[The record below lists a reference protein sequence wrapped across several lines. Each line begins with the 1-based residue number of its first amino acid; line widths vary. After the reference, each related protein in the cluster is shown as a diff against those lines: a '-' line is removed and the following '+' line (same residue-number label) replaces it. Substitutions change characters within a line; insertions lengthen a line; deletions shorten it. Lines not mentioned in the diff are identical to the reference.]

1 MLAII
6 DLNMKIVK
14 RILKFIV
21 IIIGI
26 LLIFIAI
33 MLLVDKQNT
42 NYLKVKNNNAAD
54 NNSFLITNVN
64 IIPMNQDTILV
75 NKMVHIKDGIIQK
88 IADRIEINGIETLDA
103 KKKYLTPGLIDMH
116 VHVWDRYELGLY
128 LSNGVTAVRNLWGMP
143 MHLRIK
149 EDVNNDEIISPI
161 FFTTGPKL
169 TGPEFIGDDNLQLTS
184 PKEAKEKVIS
194 YKKRGYDFIK
204 TFYGLTEDIFD
215 AVIEQA
221 IISDMDI
228 VAHPSQKVPYS
239 YHFNPQ
245 IKSIEH
251 AEDIIQ
257 QPLNYNLSDTLT
269 LKEVINDFSIS
280 KHSSFSPTLTVYNNI
295 YQMLIDD
302 NILESEQLQFMS
314 PLIKKV
320 DSKAQFDRWHN
331 TKLRDSSIVKAI
343 KDQHDLHIK
352 IIKKLHKEGVTFIC
366 GTDAGIGVTIPGFS
380 IHQEL
385 AFYKEAGLSNYE
397 VLKTATINASKTHSI
412 MNNMGTIEVG
422 KIANLILIDNN
433 PLLDLSALQNPS
445 TVFIKGRKL
454 NKDSLDYF
462 EEKARNRK
470 NLIASAV
477 RYVENL
483 ILEK

>member
-1 MLAII
+1 
-6 DLNMKIVK
+6 MKIVK

-21 IIIGI
+21 MIIGI

-42 NYLKVKNNNAAD
+42 NYLKVKNNNSAD

-75 NKMVHIKDGIIQK
+75 NKMVYIKDGIIQK
-88 IADRIEINGIETLDA
+88 VADKIEINGIETLDA
-103 KKKYLTPGLIDMH
+103 KNKYLTPGLIDMH

-149 EDVNNDEIISPI
+149 EEVDNDEIISPI

-169 TGPEFIGDDNLQLTS
+169 TGPEFIGDDNLQLAS
-184 PKEAKEKVIS
+184 PNAAKEKVIS
-194 YKKRGYDFIK
+194 LKKRGYDFIK
-204 TFYGLTEDIFD
+204 TYYGLTEDIFD

-228 VAHPSQKVPYS
+228 VAHPSQKVLYS

-251 AEDIIQ
+251 VEDIIQ
-257 QPLNYNLSDTLT
+257 QPLNYNVSDTLK
-269 LKEVINDFSIS
+269 LKEVINDFSQS

-302 NILESEQLQFMS
+302 NILESEQLKFMN

-320 DSKAQFDRWHN
+320 DSKEQFDRWHK
-331 TKLRDSSIVKAI
+331 TKLRDSSIFKTI

-412 MNNMGTIEVG
+412 MNNMGTIEVD

-462 EEKARNRK
+462 EEKASNRK
-470 NLIASAV
+470 NLIVSAV
-477 RYVENL
+477 RYLENL
-483 ILEK
+483 IFEK

>member
-1 MLAII
+1 
-6 DLNMKIVK
+6 MKIVK
-14 RILKFIV
+14 RVLKFIA
-21 IIIGI
+21 ILIGI
-26 LLIFIAI
+26 FLIFIAI
-33 MLLVDKQNT
+33 VVFVDEQNT
-42 NYLKVKNNNAAD
+42 NYLKVENIKFANNN
-54 NNSFLITNVN
+54 SYLITNVN

-75 NKMVHIKDGIIQK
+75 DKMVYIKEGIIQT
-88 IADRIEINGIETLDA
+88 IADSIEIEGVEILDA
-103 KKKYLTPGLIDMH
+103 KNKYLTPGLIDMH
-116 VHVWDRYELGLY
+116 VHIWDRYELGLY
-128 LSNGVTAVRNLWGMP
+128 LFNGVTAVRNLWGMP

-149 EDVNNDEIISPI
+149 EDIKNDKIISPM

-184 PKEAKEKVIS
+184 PYGAKEKVIS
-194 YKKRGYDFIK
+194 FKKRGYDFIK
-204 TFYGLTEDIFD
+204 TYYGITEDIFD

-221 IISDMDI
+221 TISDMDI

-251 AEDIIQ
+251 AEEIIQ
-257 QPLNYNLSDTLT
+257 QPLNYKLDTLK
-269 LKEVINDFSIS
+269 LKEVINDFAKS

-302 NILESEQLQFMS
+302 NILESEQLQFIN

-331 TKLRDSSIVKAI
+331 TKLRDSTIVNAI
-343 KDQHDLHIK
+343 KEQHNFHLK
-352 IIKKLHKEGVTFIC
+352 ILKKLHEAGVTIIC

-412 MNNMGTIEVG
+412 MNDMG
-422 KIANLILIDNN
+422 KI
-433 PLLDLSALQNPS
+433 
-445 TVFIKGRKL
+445 
-454 NKDSLDYF
+454 
-462 EEKARNRK
+462 E
-470 NLIASAV
+470 
-477 RYVENL
+477 
-483 ILEK
+483 

>member
-1 MLAII
+1 
-6 DLNMKIVK
+6 MKIVK
-14 RILKFIV
+14 RVLKFIA
-21 IIIGI
+21 ILIGVF
-26 LLIFIAI
+26 LIFIAI
-33 MLLVDKQNT
+33 VVFVDKQNT
-42 NYLKVKNNNAAD
+42 NYLKVENIKFANNN
-54 NNSFLITNVN
+54 SYLITNVN

-75 NKMVHIKDGIIQK
+75 VKMVYIKDGLINN
-88 IADRIEINGIETLDA
+88 IADNIKIKDVEIINA
-103 KKKYLTPGLIDMH
+103 KNKYLIPGLIDMH
-116 VHVWDRYELGLY
+116 VHIWDRYELGLY

-143 MHLRIK
+143 MHLRLK
-149 EDVNNDEIISPI
+149 EDINNDEIISPM

-169 TGPEFIGDDNLQLTS
+169 TGPEFIGDDNLHLVNPT
-184 PKEAKEKVIS
+184 EAKEKVIS

-204 TFYGLTEDIFD
+204 TYYGLTEDIFD

-221 IISDMDI
+221 TISNIDI

-251 AEDIIQ
+251 TEEIIQ
-257 QPLNYNLSDTLT
+257 QPLNYNLLDTLK
-269 LKEVINDFSIS
+269 LKQVFNEFEKS

-302 NILESEQLQFMS
+302 EILASEKLQFIN

-320 DSKAQFDRWHN
+320 DSKAQFERWYN

-343 KDQHDLHIK
+343 KSQHDFHLK
-352 IIKKLHKEGVTFIC
+352 IVKKLHEAGTTIIC

-397 VLKTATINASKTHSI
+397 VLRTATVNASKTHSI

-422 KIANLILIDNN
+422 KVANLILVDNN
-433 PLLDLSALQNPS
+433 PLSDLSGLQNPS

-454 NKDSLDYF
+454 NRKTLDSF
-462 EEKARNRK
+462 EKQAKNRN

-477 RYVENL
+477 RYLENL
-483 ILEK
+483 IIEK